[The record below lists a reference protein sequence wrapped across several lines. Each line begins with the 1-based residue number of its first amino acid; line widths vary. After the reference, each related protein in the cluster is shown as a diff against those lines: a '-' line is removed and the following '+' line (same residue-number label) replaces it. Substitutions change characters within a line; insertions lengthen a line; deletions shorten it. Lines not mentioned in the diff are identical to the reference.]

1 MRLSTQEIDS
11 IKAIVREFDPEAQI
25 FLHGS
30 RIDDSLKGGDIDLF
44 VVCSNEKIN
53 EIRLKKHYLSSQ
65 LSLALRQQRIDVTLL
80 SKAETL
86 TNVFFLQSTMIK
98 IH

>member
-11 IKAIVREFDPEAQI
+11 IKTIVQEFDPEAHI

-30 RIDDSLKGGDIDLF
+30 RIDDDLKGGDIDLF

-80 SKAETL
+80 SAAETL
-86 TNVFFLQSTMIK
+86 TNIFFLQSKMIK